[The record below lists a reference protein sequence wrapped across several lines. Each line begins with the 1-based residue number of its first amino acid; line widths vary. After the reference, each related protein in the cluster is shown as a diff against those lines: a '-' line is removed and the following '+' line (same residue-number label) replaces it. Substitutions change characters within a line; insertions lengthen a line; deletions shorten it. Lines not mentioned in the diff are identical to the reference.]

1 MRRRDVH
8 PLKVRKKRELEEN
21 RLMDAIQ
28 KNSPRNNRPPGSSGR
43 TKFLIGGLLILAA
56 VGYLIISSTQAAAQ
70 YFLTVE
76 ELAAK
81 ASSIGSRNVKVSG
94 AVVGETIAYDPQS
107 LTLSFTIANVPGDI
121 KEIEA
126 SGGLAAALEAAVQNP
141 SAARMPVVYIGPK
154 PDLMRDQAQAILTGH
169 LGGDGIFYADE
180 VLLKCPTRYESEL
193 PEQSG

>member
-1 MRRRDVH
+1 MEATNND
-8 PLKVRKKRELEEN
+8 
-21 RLMDAIQ
+21 
-28 KNSPRNNRPPGSSGR
+28 SPRSNRPAKSSGR
-43 TKFLIGGLLILAA
+43 TKFLVGGVLILAA
-56 VGYLIISSTQAAAQ
+56 VGYLIVSSTQAAAQ

-81 ASSIGSRNVKVSG
+81 ADSVGSRNVKVSG

-107 LTLSFTIANVPGDI
+107 LTLSFAIANVPGDI

-126 SGGLAAALEAAVQNP
+126 SGGLAAALEAAVLNP
-141 SAARMPVVYIGPK
+141 TAARMRVVYIGPK

-169 LGGDGIFYADE
+169 LGEDGVFYADE

>member
-1 MRRRDVH
+1 M
-8 PLKVRKKRELEEN
+8 EATN
-21 RLMDAIQ
+21 N
-28 KNSPRNNRPPGSSGR
+28 NSPRNNRPARSGGR
-43 TKFLIGGLLILAA
+43 TKFLVGGVLILAA
-56 VGYLIISSTQAAAQ
+56 VGYLIVSSTQAAAQ

-81 ASSIGSRNVKVSG
+81 ADSVGSRNVKVSG

-126 SGGLAAALEAAVQNP
+126 SGGLAAALEAAVLNP
-141 SAARMPVVYIGPK
+141 GAARMRVVYIGPK

-169 LGGDGIFYADE
+169 LGEDGVFYADE
-180 VLLKCPTRYESEL
+180 VLLKCPTRYEFEL
-193 PEQSG
+193 PEQTG